1 VLAACRSKPQL
12 ARPPWQDGRRE
23 QGGSNMGLRI
33 NTNVASLNSQR
44 HLFNTTNLFNKS
56 MEKLSSGMRI
66 NRSGDD
72 AAGLA
77 ISEGLKSDIRAL
89 DQASRNAADGISLVQ
104 VAEGALDE
112 VSNILLRMRELAEQA
127 ATETLGE
134 NERGYLDQ
142 EYQELIVEID
152 RISATAE
159 FNGITLLDGAAGTLN
174 VQVGIGTD
182 VATSA
187 VSIDLTNPMNTAFL
201 ALAGTS
207 LVGTPPDG
215 GDTARALIGDIRD
228 ANGIVS
234 QTRAAFGAAQNRLET
249 SIRNISMT
257 AENLAAANSRIRDV
271 DVATETSRMTSLQIL
286 QQAGVSVLA
295 QANMT
300 SQLALSLL
308 QR

>member
-1 VLAACRSKPQL
+1 
-12 ARPPWQDGRRE
+12 
-23 QGGSNMGLRI
+23 MGLRI

-44 HLFNTTNLFNKS
+44 HLFNTTNRFNKS

-77 ISEGLKSDIRAL
+77 ISEGLRSDIRAL
-89 DQASRNAADGISLVQ
+89 DQAGRNAADGISLVQ

-112 VSNILLRMRELAEQA
+112 VNNILLRMRELAEQA

-134 NERGYLDQ
+134 AERGYLDQ
-142 EYQELIVEID
+142 EFQELLLEID

-159 FNGITLLDGAAGTLN
+159 FNGINLLDGTAGILN

-187 VSIDLTNPMNTAFL
+187 VAIDVSDAMDTGYLN
-201 ALAGTS
+201 LAGTS
-207 LVGTPPDG
+207 LVGAPPDG
-215 GDTARALIGDIRD
+215 GDTARALIGIIRD
-228 ANGIVS
+228 ASGIVS

-249 SIRNISMT
+249 SIRNIAMT

-271 DVATETSRMTSLQIL
+271 DVATETSTMTSLQIL

-300 SQLALSLL
+300 SQLALALL

>member
-1 VLAACRSKPQL
+1 
-12 ARPPWQDGRRE
+12 
-23 QGGSNMGLRI
+23 MGLRI
-33 NTNVASLNSQR
+33 NTNVASLNAQR
-44 HLFNTTNLFNKS
+44 HLFNTTNNFNKS

-89 DQASRNAADGISLVQ
+89 DQAARNAADGISLVQ
-104 VAEGALDE
+104 VAEGSMDE
-112 VSNILLRMRELAEQA
+112 LSNILLRMRELAEQA
-127 ATETLGE
+127 ATETLGDS
-134 NERGYLDQ
+134 ERSYLDQ
-142 EYQELIVEID
+142 EFQELVSEID

-159 FNGITLLDGAAGTLN
+159 FNGITLLDGDAGTLD

-182 VATSA
+182 VNTSA
-187 VSIDLTNPMNTAFL
+187 VSIDLSNAVDAAFL
-201 ALAGTS
+201 GMDPADPLTS
-207 LVGTPPDG
+207 LMPQGTEEG
-215 GDTARALIGDIRD
+215 GERARAMIGVITT
-228 ANGIVS
+228 ASGEIS
-234 QTRAAFGAAQNRLET
+234 QMRAGFGAAQNRLET

-271 DVATETSRMTSLQIL
+271 DVAKETSTMTSLQIL
-286 QQAGVSVLA
+286 QQAGVSVLS

-308 QR
+308 QG

>member
-1 VLAACRSKPQL
+1 
-12 ARPPWQDGRRE
+12 
-23 QGGSNMGLRI
+23 MGLRI

-44 HLFNTTNLFNKS
+44 HLFNTTNRFNKS

-77 ISEGLKSDIRAL
+77 ISEGLRSDIRAL
-89 DQASRNAADGISLVQ
+89 DQAGRNAADGISLVQ

-134 NERGYLDQ
+134 AERGYLDQ
-142 EYQELIVEID
+142 EYQELLTEID

-159 FNGITLLDGAAGTLN
+159 FNGINLLDGTAGTLN

-187 VSIDLTNPMNTAFL
+187 VSINLNDPMNTTFL
-201 ALAGTS
+201 SLAGTS
-207 LVGTPPDG
+207 LVDPSGG

-228 ANGIVS
+228 ASGTVS
-234 QTRAAFGAAQNRLET
+234 QTRAGFGAAQNRLET
-249 SIRNISMT
+249 SIRNIAMT

-271 DVATETSRMTSLQIL
+271 DVATETSTMTSLQIL

>member
-1 VLAACRSKPQL
+1 
-12 ARPPWQDGRRE
+12 
-23 QGGSNMGLRI
+23 MGLRI

-44 HLFNTTNLFNKS
+44 HLFNTTNKFNKS

-112 VSNILLRMRELAEQA
+112 VNNILLRMRELSEQA

-134 NERGYLDQ
+134 AERGYLDQ
-142 EYQELIVEID
+142 EYQELLSEID

-159 FNGITLLDGAAGTLN
+159 FNGINLLDGTAGNLD

-187 VSIDLTNPMNTAFL
+187 VSINLSNAMDTAYL
-201 ALAGTS
+201 ALASTS
-207 LVGTPPDG
+207 LVGSPPDG
-215 GDTARALIGDIRD
+215 GDTARALIGWIRD
-228 ANGIVS
+228 ASGTVS

-249 SIRNISMT
+249 SIRNIAMT

-271 DVATETSRMTSLQIL
+271 DVATETSTMTSLQIL
-286 QQAGVSVLA
+286 QQAGVAVLA

-300 SQLALSLL
+300 SQLALNLL

>member
-1 VLAACRSKPQL
+1 
-12 ARPPWQDGRRE
+12 
-23 QGGSNMGLRI
+23 MGLRI
-33 NTNVASLNSQR
+33 NTNVASLNAQR
-44 HLFNTTNLFNKS
+44 HLFNTTNNFNKS

-89 DQASRNAADGISLVQ
+89 DQAARNAADGISLVQ
-104 VAEGALDE
+104 VAEGSMDE
-112 VSNILLRMRELAEQA
+112 LSNILLRMRELAEQA
-127 ATETLGE
+127 ATETLGDS
-134 NERGYLDQ
+134 ERSYLDQ
-142 EYQELIVEID
+142 EFQELVSEID

-159 FNGITLLDGAAGTLN
+159 FNGITLLDGDAGTLD

-182 VATSA
+182 VTTSA
-187 VSIDLTNPMNTAFL
+187 VSIDLSNAVDAAFL
-201 ALAGTS
+201 GMDPTDPLTTLMPQGAEE
-207 LVGTPPDG
+207 G
-215 GDTARALIGDIRD
+215 GERARAMIGVIET
-228 ANGIVS
+228 ASSEIS
-234 QTRAAFGAAQNRLET
+234 QMRAGFGAAQNRLET

-271 DVATETSRMTSLQIL
+271 DVAKETSTMTSLQIL
-286 QQAGVSVLA
+286 QQAGVSVLS

-308 QR
+308 QG

>member
-1 VLAACRSKPQL
+1 
-12 ARPPWQDGRRE
+12 
-23 QGGSNMGLRI
+23 MGIRI
-33 NTNVASLNSQR
+33 NTNVSSINTQR
-44 HLFNTTNLFNKS
+44 HLYNTTINFNKS
-56 MEKLSSGMRI
+56 MEKLSSGLRV
-66 NRSGDD
+66 NRAADD

-89 DQASRNAADGISLVQ
+89 DQAGRNAADGISLVQ

-112 VSNILLRMRELAEQA
+112 VNNILLRMRELAEQA

-142 EYQELIVEID
+142 EFQELLTEID

-159 FNGITLLDGAAGTLN
+159 FNGINLLDGTAGALD

-182 VATSA
+182 VLTSA

-201 ALAGTS
+201 SLNGTS

-215 GDTARALIGDIRD
+215 GDTARALIGIIRD
-228 ANGIVS
+228 ASGTVS

-249 SIRNISMT
+249 SIRNIAMT

-271 DVATETSRMTSLQIL
+271 DVATETSTMTSLQIL